1 MNWSEELPDNCPP
14 SNAEA
19 PDNNKVYYRM
29 ARSNPLSESDF
40 YSQAKVGTKR
50 AIQGGGDPCVMRG
63 GSVYDDVKALANRL
77 GLPQAGKYIVE
88 FTLNTED
95 GVVLEGRDHHWTWWK
110 TDKFSISRC
119 TIVEL

>member
-14 SNAEA
+14 LNAEA

-29 ARSNPLSESDF
+29 ARSNPLDESDF

-50 AIQGGGDPCVMRG
+50 AIQGGDDPCVMRG
-63 GSVYDDVKALANRL
+63 VSIFDDVKALANAL
-77 GLPQAGKYIVE
+77 GLPRAGKYIVE
-88 FTLNTED
+88 FTLNEKD
-95 GVVLEGRDHHWTWWK
+95 GVVLEGRNHHWTWWK

-119 TIVEL
+119 ATVEL